1 VEDAVSIASAV
12 ASALDYAHRNNV
24 IHRDIKPANIL
35 IHDGQPVVADFGIAL
50 AVSNAGGGRL
60 TETGLSLGTPHYMS
74 PEQASADRD
83 LTPQSDIFALACVTY
98 EMLTGS
104 PPFSGPTA
112 QAVLMQILTEDPKAV
127 TTLRRTVPL
136 HVEAAI
142 AKALEKLPA
151 DRFSSADAFAR
162 ALGDPGATEARRAMR
177 SRGGPGVTVAP
188 AWWRLAW
195 PALAILMAGLAAW
208 SWMTRPEEARG
219 PVLRLGLFDDEFA
232 ISATPGSGA
241 LALSPGGSQV
251 AFIHSGTD
259 GRPAVSVRRLD
270 SFRTR
275 QVATSEAIT
284 AVAFSP
290 DGRWLAYHDGESI
303 RTISLDAGEATSQAI
318 APSIDRNNERAVR
331 WESDGYVYFQDTE
344 LNLARVPA
352 GGGSPEILSRR
363 EEDGVILSPPVLLAG
378 QDAGLVE
385 ISGGRYG
392 GTVSFGVFD
401 LATGSLDTLGVGTAP
416 RLVDEFIIWLDAG
429 TLYGQRFDSSGRR
442 GVGPVRALL
451 DGIPGRTRAALFD
464 VSSNGTLVH
473 QVASSVDDNLVAV
486 SRTGLRVDRGQS
498 AASNLGFRLSPQG
511 DRLVFEVESGDRS
524 DIWVLDLASGTR
536 SRITF
541 EQVAFYPA
549 WNPDGSKVAYYKVSD
564 GVYELYWRNADGS
577 GVEEVLLASPAREIE
592 VAFLPDGERIVV
604 RQGDRARADG
614 SDIYLYDI
622 GDPDSGRP
630 ITDGQGNAVSPML
643 SPDARYVAYA
653 SDALGTTHVFVR
665 SLENPAERHQVSDET
680 GSEPYW
686 HPDGTELFF
695 RTPTHLVSAPIS
707 LEGGFRLTG
716 RPVELFVAGDLQANS
731 NHTSYALMPD
741 GETFLFN
748 KEPRIAQTRI
758 VINWLEEIRE
768 RMAR

>member
-1 VEDAVSIASAV
+1 MSDQIARLNRALEGRYRVERELGEGGMATVYLAQDERHDRPVAIKVLKPELAAVIGAERFLSEIKTTANLQHPHVLALFDSGDADGFLFYVMPFVDGETLRDRIDREKQLPVEDAVSIASAV

-290 DGRWLAYHDGESI
+290 DGR
-303 RTISLDAGEATSQAI
+303 
-318 APSIDRNNERAVR
+318 
-331 WESDGYVYFQDTE
+331 
-344 LNLARVPA
+344 
-352 GGGSPEILSRR
+352 
-363 EEDGVILSPPVLLAG
+363 
-378 QDAGLVE
+378 
-385 ISGGRYG
+385 
-392 GTVSFGVFD
+392 
-401 LATGSLDTLGVGTAP
+401 
-416 RLVDEFIIWLDAG
+416 
-429 TLYGQRFDSSGRR
+429 
-442 GVGPVRALL
+442 
-451 DGIPGRTRAALFD
+451 
-464 VSSNGTLVH
+464 
-473 QVASSVDDNLVAV
+473 
-486 SRTGLRVDRGQS
+486 
-498 AASNLGFRLSPQG
+498 
-511 DRLVFEVESGDRS
+511 
-524 DIWVLDLASGTR
+524 
-536 SRITF
+536 
-541 EQVAFYPA
+541 
-549 WNPDGSKVAYYKVSD
+549 
-564 GVYELYWRNADGS
+564 
-577 GVEEVLLASPAREIE
+577 
-592 VAFLPDGERIVV
+592 
-604 RQGDRARADG
+604 
-614 SDIYLYDI
+614 
-622 GDPDSGRP
+622 
-630 ITDGQGNAVSPML
+630 
-643 SPDARYVAYA
+643 
-653 SDALGTTHVFVR
+653 
-665 SLENPAERHQVSDET
+665 
-680 GSEPYW
+680 
-686 HPDGTELFF
+686 
-695 RTPTHLVSAPIS
+695 
-707 LEGGFRLTG
+707 
-716 RPVELFVAGDLQANS
+716 
-731 NHTSYALMPD
+731 
-741 GETFLFN
+741 
-748 KEPRIAQTRI
+748 
-758 VINWLEEIRE
+758 
-768 RMAR
+768 